1 MFLSVLKKKVFFS
14 AVTFV
19 VLKIK
24 KTFFFFNTKKVTA
37 EKPKIWPFLVNL
49 SENSS
54 MCRRNHLTVIGETNS
69 SHLINAVC
77 DMLHQ

>member
-1 MFLSVLKKKVFFS
+1 MAQTLRKHHVRICAKKKVFYFQHKRS
-14 AVTFV
+14 YSR
-19 VLKIK
+19 
-24 KTFFFFNTKKVTA
+24 KTKNMA
-37 EKPKIWPFLVNL
+37 ILVHL

-54 MCRRNHLTVIGETNS
+54 MCEHSLLTVISETIS